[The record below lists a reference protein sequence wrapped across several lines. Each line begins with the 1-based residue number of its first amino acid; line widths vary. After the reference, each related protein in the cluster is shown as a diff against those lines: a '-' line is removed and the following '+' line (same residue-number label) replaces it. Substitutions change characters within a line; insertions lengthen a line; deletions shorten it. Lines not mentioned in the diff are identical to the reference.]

1 MSAVMSTL
9 RKPMPAEL
17 EAETAVQHASRV
29 EILTVAIAGLLLMVV
44 EVLGS
49 KPRIL
54 FERYLF
60 VDEMWAYSRIG
71 SEHLA
76 LSRDAE
82 AFRLQTPPLYHL
94 LARTFWRLWGGSPE
108 MAFRSSLS

>member
-1 MSAVMSTL
+1 MSAVTSTV

-17 EAETAVQHASRV
+17 EAETAVQRASRG

-60 VDEMWAYSRIG
+60 VDEMWARFLDRI
-71 SEHLA
+71 
-76 LSRDAE
+76 R
-82 AFRLQTPPLYHL
+82 AFGT
-94 LARTFWRLWGGSPE
+94 LW
-108 MAFRSSLS
+108 